1 MTHSPSHTR
10 RHFMKRCAAGAG
22 SLYVA
27 NAMGAFRSPLSLAED
42 EPVVSGAQYQLGI
55 CDWTMGIRCDTSAF
69 QQAKELGFDGI
80 QLTFDPI
87 GETNLREAATQK
99 TFLEEAEG
107 ADCAIASLAMGI
119 LNSRPFAD
127 DPDSEKW
134 VDDCIDVMAAMEQE
148 QVLLAFFG
156 AGDLKDRPDK
166 EALAIERLKRL
177 APKAERLGKILAV
190 ESYLNAAEHMRII
203 DAVGSD
209 AVRIYY
215 DVANMTKMGYDIFA
229 EIRELG
235 SNGLISQVHLK
246 ENGERFGEGVIDF
259 PKVRR
264 SLDAIEYQG
273 WLIAEGG
280 TKGDR
285 DESLRQNAA
294 YAREVFGLT
303 TG

>member
-1 MTHSPSHTR
+1 MSHSISSTR
-10 RHFMKRCAAGAG
+10 RHFMKHCAAGAG

-27 NAMGAFRSPLSLAED
+27 SAMGAIRNPLSFAD
-42 EPVVSGAQYQLGI
+42 EEPAVSGAQYRLGI

-69 QQAKELGFDGI
+69 QQAKDLGFDGI
-80 QLTFDPI
+80 QLTFDPV
-87 GETNLREAATQK
+87 GETNLREETTRQ
-99 TFLEEAEG
+99 TFLAEAERT
-107 ADCAIASLAMGI
+107 DCAIASLAMGI

-134 VDDCIDVMAAMEQE
+134 VDDCIDVMAGMEQK

-177 APKAERLGKILAV
+177 APKAERLGKLLAI
-190 ESYLNAAEHMRII
+190 ESYLNADEHLRII

-209 AVRIYY
+209 AIRVYY
-215 DVANMTKMGYDIFA
+215 DVANMTTKGYDIFE
-229 EIRELG
+229 EIDRLG
-235 SNGLISQVHLK
+235 SKGLISQVHLK

-294 YAREVFGLT
+294 YAREVFGLAT
-303 TG
+303 E